1 MNDYDFH
8 LKGPIIAFNLYTHT
22 HTHTHTQTHTHSLSH
37 TNTKTHA
44 LFPEKVKLSK
54 TVPSFQYTIE

>member
-8 LKGPIIAFNLYTHT
+8 LKDPIIAFNLHT
-22 HTHTHTQTHTHSLSH
+22 HTHTHSLSH

-44 LFPEKVKLSK
+44 LFPEKVNLSK
-54 TVPSFQYTIE
+54 TVPLFNIQLNKYDLFYS